1 MKVKLMCRRFLNFME
16 MRNAC
21 QISFF
26 YVKTIG
32 RNGYAADF
40 FVYFIPFLLK
50 NSEKVLWNKTKPV
63 PLRTKIWIYY

>member
-21 QISFF
+21 QVSFF

-40 FVYFIPFLLK
+40 LCILSPF
-50 NSEKVLWNKTKPV
+50 
-63 PLRTKIWIYY
+63 Y